1 MFLSF
6 IKKKQFFI
14 PIEKE
19 NAIHHLPVDAIKK
32 PIRPFDTTLHSK
44 ADRGGDEESTQAYVL
59 VRRGVCRGDNKDMH
73 MKATW
78 YEPRL
83 RSMVVFSCT
92 VHCVV
97 LALFFFIQG
106 QQNRLPLNPLA
117 HSTLVSVVNLN
128 DLPGS
133 GDSKAIAP
141 LTPETKKEG
150 APKTPPLSLLLQK
163 KSTVKKTHPATTN
176 PEKLPPPPQE
186 NAVSPPFDSV
196 NKEPV
201 CLATPFL
208 SDFGNDYDSP
218 GDYEKSENSAGGS
231 REAFS
236 RNNGSGV
243 GMGSGGNSR
252 GSGGGAAE
260 DTYLM
265 MIRSKIEQHK
275 IYPRQASLRQIQG
288 TVVIHFIIT
297 LEGIIKGVDVV
308 QSSGF
313 TVLDQAGIKAVK
325 DACPFPKPP
334 VDFFQTA
341 VSIEVPIVFELI

>member
-1 MFLSF
+1 
-6 IKKKQFFI
+6 
-14 PIEKE
+14 
-19 NAIHHLPVDAIKK
+19 
-32 PIRPFDTTLHSK
+32 
-44 ADRGGDEESTQAYVL
+44 
-59 VRRGVCRGDNKDMH
+59 MH

-83 RSMVVFSCT
+83 RSMVVLSCI

-106 QQNRLPLNPLA
+106 QQNRFPLNPLA
-117 HSTLVSVVNLN
+117 HSTLVSVVNLTA
-128 DLPGS
+128 LPGS
-133 GDSKAIAP
+133 EDSKAISP
-141 LTPETKKEG
+141 LTPETKKETV
-150 APKTPPLSLLLQK
+150 PKTPPLSMPLQK
-163 KSTVKKTHPATTN
+163 KSTVKQTKAPAIT
-176 PEKLPPPPQE
+176 PEKLPVPPQA

-208 SDFGNDYDSP
+208 SDFGNDSDSP
-218 GDYEKSENSAGGS
+218 EGYKKSENFATSDYDVSSRNDGLGTGIGTGGNEGS
-231 REAFS
+231 R
-236 RNNGSGV
+236 
-243 GMGSGGNSR
+243 R
-252 GSGGGAAE
+252 GSGSGAE
-260 DTYLM
+260 GDTYLM
-265 MIRSKIEQHK
+265 MVRSKIEQHK
-275 IYPRQASLRQIQG
+275 IYPRGASLRQIQG
-288 TVVIHFIIT
+288 TVIIHFIIT
-297 LEGIIKGVDVV
+297 LEGIIKGVDVA